1 MQKRRE
7 KGLCFRCNEKFTP
20 RHPCQTPQALSI
32 EVSTT
37 EERFEELE
45 NGDTK
50 IVDGKH
56 GTEEFEPLINFHK

>member
-1 MQKRRE
+1 MQKRRK

-20 RHPCQTPQALSI
+20 GHPCQTPQALSI

-50 IVDGKH
+50 IVDGKR